1 MRYIIIISIAFI
13 TLLASSCGNTCSIGA
28 KTKVL
33 TGRKWEISSYIDY
46 SVNREISMPKEEY
59 EFSAD
64 GTMLKVK
71 NCDTIRETWDI
82 PECDYLKIG
91 TKIFKIAELS
101 RKMMVLRYGDLDF
114 VYRPKM

>member
-82 PECDYLKIG
+82 PESVFCRKNKVLAFGALKH
-91 TKIFKIAELS
+91 S
-101 RKMMVLRYGDLDF
+101 REVSFRAKGWY
-114 VYRPKM
+114 